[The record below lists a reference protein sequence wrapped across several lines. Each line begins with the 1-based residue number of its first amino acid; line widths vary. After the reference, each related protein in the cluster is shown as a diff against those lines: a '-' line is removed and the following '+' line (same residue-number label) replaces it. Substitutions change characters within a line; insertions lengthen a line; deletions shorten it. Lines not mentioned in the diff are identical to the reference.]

1 MLRCVNLNFGW
12 CLSTSFGVKKASENP
27 LEARLSDKMRCLIK
41 GTPLTGSDSGRST
54 ATMRVEESIEIDK
67 PVEEVFDYLFEV
79 DNFPE
84 WSAPAIDVRKDA
96 PGTLKEGST
105 FTVVVTFL
113 GRRFEL
119 PYEVTDYDPLRH
131 YAHKSTGGPIPNQ
144 WSYTFEEVSGGT
156 RLSRVAQ
163 GEPGGFFRVAEPLF
177 ERVLKRQVRADLE
190 TVKDLLEAQSS
201 QS

>member
-1 MLRCVNLNFGW
+1 
-12 CLSTSFGVKKASENP
+12 
-27 LEARLSDKMRCLIK
+27 
-41 GTPLTGSDSGRST
+41 
-54 ATMRVEESIEIDK
+54 MRVEESIEIDK

-84 WSAPAIDVRKDA
+84 WSAPAIDVRRDKA
-96 PGTLKEGST
+96 GSLKEGDT

-131 YAHKSTGGPIPNQ
+131 YTHKSTGGPIPNQ
-144 WSYTFEEVSGGT
+144 WSYTFNEVSGGT
-156 RLSRVAQ
+156 RLRRVAQ

-177 ERVLKRQVRADLE
+177 EKVLREPCKTCL
-190 TVKDLLEAQSS
+190 
-201 QS
+201 